1 MQNPYHDGRTHN
13 APLRRANWP
22 IESIFGLH
30 GRDEN
35 DMSAA
40 FAYALSASDVFLN
53 EVVKEVEPDLASAT
67 RPSIHIQTD
76 RNSLGITDV
85 ELRFHDAGILVFE
98 AKKGLD
104 YPGLGQL
111 SKYSEV
117 CLQSNLPVS
126 RLIALTSADEGIAPL
141 PPEWSSL
148 RVPVS
153 ARSWKWVRRLARR
166 SRRQEKA
173 GTAKFVLGELS
184 RFLEGF
190 VGLERAYSNMVYVV
204 SLGGGTPENW
214 SIGWIEIVEKFGR
227 YFYPFGSKSWPPP
240 PNYLAFRY
248 RGLLQSIHHV
258 DAFEVVNDLR
268 QHFRGA
274 EQGPDW
280 GPSYLFKLGPAI
292 RASRQV
298 RLGPRIHRSARVW
311 CMLDALLT
319 SETIS
324 DALTLTEVRRKQAE
338 AEEAC

>member
-1 MQNPYHDGRTHN
+1 MNNSYRDGRTHN

-35 DMSAA
+35 DLSAA

-53 EVVKEVEPDLASAT
+53 EVVKDVEPDLASAT

-76 RNSLGITDV
+76 RHSLGITDV
-85 ELRFHDAGILVFE
+85 ELRLHDAGILVFE
-98 AKKGLD
+98 AKKGPD
-104 YPGLGQL
+104 YPGLSQL
-111 SKYSEV
+111 SKYAKV
-117 CLQSNLPVS
+117 CLQSKLPIS
-126 RLIALTSADEGIAPL
+126 RLIALTSADEGPAPRR
-141 PPEWSSL
+141 PEWSSL
-148 RVPVS
+148 GVPVI

-166 SRRQEKA
+166 SRRLERA
-173 GTAKFVLGELS
+173 STGKFVLGELN

-204 SLGGGTPENW
+204 SLGSGTPKNW
-214 SIGWIEIVEKFGR
+214 PITWIEIVEKFEQ
-227 YFYPFGSKSWPPP
+227 YFYQFGSKNWPPP

-248 RGLLQSIHHV
+248 QGLLQSIHHV
-258 DAFEVVNDLR
+258 DAFEVVADLR

-274 EQGPDW
+274 ERGPDW
-280 GPSYLFKLGPAI
+280 GPHYLFKLGPAI
-292 RASRQV
+292 RPSRQV

-319 SETIS
+319 SGTVSE
-324 DALTLTEVRRKQAE
+324 ALTLTKDRLKQAE
-338 AEEAC
+338 AEEAG